1 MPAAILFRPV
11 LRNKRMPADPW
22 IETCCMAESDPRA
35 LDEALQ
41 AIRQGWPVV
50 FATDTVYGVACDL
63 WNPEAIERL
72 YWAKRRP
79 ERLAIPVLVSDVAGV
94 RAVAREEPPALV
106 ALAARFWPGGLTL
119 VLRRRPEVPAVLCAG
134 GDTVAVRLPDYPF
147 ARRLIAAAGGA
158 LAVTSAN
165 LSGQPAPR
173 TAQEALAALDGRVA
187 LVLDGGP
194 CILGVASTVVDLA
207 TSPPA
212 VLRQGALPFEALRA
226 LLPDL
231 LSAP

>member
-1 MPAAILFRPV
+1 MTT
-11 LRNKRMPADPW
+11 DPSF
-22 IETCCMAESDPRA
+22 ETRWLAEWDPRA
-35 LDEALQ
+35 LDEALL
-41 AIRQGWPVV
+41 ALRQGWPVV

-63 WNPEAIERL
+63 WNSEAIERL

-94 RAVAREEPPALV
+94 RAVAREEPPALA

-119 VLRRRPEVPAVLCAG
+119 VLRRRPEVPAVLSAG
-134 GDTVAVRLPDYPF
+134 GDTVAVRLPDHPF
-147 ARRLIAAAGGA
+147 ARRLIAAMGGA

-173 TAQEALAALDGRVA
+173 TAQEALAALGGRVA
-187 LVLDGGP
+187 CVVDGGP
-194 CILGVASTVVDLA
+194 CALGVASTVVDLA
-207 TSPPA
+207 ARPPR

-226 LLPDL
+226 VLPDL
-231 LSAP
+231 LPALEG